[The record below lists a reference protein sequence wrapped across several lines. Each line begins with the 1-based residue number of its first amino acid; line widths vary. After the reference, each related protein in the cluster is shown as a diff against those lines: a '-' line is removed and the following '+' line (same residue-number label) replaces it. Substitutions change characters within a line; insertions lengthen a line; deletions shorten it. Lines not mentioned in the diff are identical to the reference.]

1 MNQDNK
7 TPELKISSSTKDA
20 LSTAIAELNKK
31 ISTKESEIEILKAEK
46 KSITEFYETTTGVRF
61 KTTLNAPADNSNG
74 AIKTKRTYKKR
85 KKSTNPKK
93 EAALSGPKV
102 KGPKANREVV
112 GSSRVVK
119 PTRVPDEIVAKFGE
133 GKGARAKICWALQQL
148 GGKATREEL
157 KTFLSKDLIG
167 KPFADNLYWAISQ
180 KDITKSKDGETLHLQ
195 RWDY

>member
-7 TPELKISSSTKDA
+7 TPISTSTKDA
-20 LSTAIAELNKK
+20 LSTAIAELNKQ
-31 ISTKESEIEILKAEK
+31 ILTKETEIETLKKEK
-46 KSITEFYETTTGVRF
+46 KSIAEFYEAKTGVRF
-61 KTTLNAPADNSNG
+61 KTTGTTAVSDDG
-74 AIKTKRTYKKR
+74 VIRTKRAYKKR
-85 KKSTNPKK
+85 KKSNNPKK

-102 KGPKANREVV
+102 KGPKANREVL

-119 PTRVPDEIVAKFGE
+119 PTKVPSEIVAQFGE

-148 GGKATREEL
+148 GGKATRDEL
-157 KTFLSKDLIG
+157 KIFLSKDLVG
-167 KPFADNLYWAISQ
+167 NPFTDNLYWAVSQ